1 MADLRKILGALG
13 FTDVTTL
20 LNSGNAV
27 FDGPREAPAAIAAR
41 IRAAVAKKLGVDA
54 FVVVKTAEDVAAVIA
69 GNELGK
75 IATNPSRLLVALVH
89 DPKALARLEPLA
101 KTDWKGEVV
110 QVGRHAAYLWCADG
124 ILESKAGAALLK
136 NLGETGTTRNWA
148 TLEKIDALLKR

>member
-1 MADLRKILGALG
+1 MADLRKLLGALG
-13 FTDVTTL
+13 FTEVTTL

-101 KTDWKGEVV
+101 RTEWKGEVV
-110 QVGRHAAYLWCADG
+110 QLGKHAAYLWCAEG

-136 NLGETGTTRNWA
+136 NLDETGTTRNWA